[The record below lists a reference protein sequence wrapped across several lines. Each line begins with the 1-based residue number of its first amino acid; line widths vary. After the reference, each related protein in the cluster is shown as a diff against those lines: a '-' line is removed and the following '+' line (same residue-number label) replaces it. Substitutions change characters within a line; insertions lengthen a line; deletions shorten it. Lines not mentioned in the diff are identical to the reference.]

1 MKFKYFFIA
10 LIAVAGFFASC
21 SDDKDLGQL
30 DGIQVSQSSLSI
42 PVEGGQVEFDVT
54 SAADWKFVTNDKK
67 GNPVDSIPAWI
78 SSSCTSG
85 NAGTTHVVFNAAATK
100 GANNST
106 FKLVSGAYTQYITV
120 IQGVLNPPFSTCAEI
135 LAGNDGETYKVKGT
149 LTKLSNTQYGNWY
162 INDGTGEVYVYGTL
176 DANGSEKNFASL
188 KLEEGDEVTIQG
200 PRETYKGTPQLKNVT
215 VLSYTKSLIKVE
227 ELDKDTLNKA
237 GEDFKV
243 TLTVKGEG
251 VTVDIPEADQ
261 SWLSVKG
268 IVTSGTKAEITFHAN
283 ANAGGARSSSI
294 GFISTKGKQSSTVTA
309 KVYQLGSIVEC
320 SIADFNKAE
329 KGSTVYRL
337 TGVITKVANTTYG
350 NCYIKDATGETFVYG
365 IGAKGDFEKKGLKVG
380 DIVTLTGV
388 KDIYNTQH
396 QMKSATLEAMKS
408 VIKISAADFLTK
420 KDDANV
426 YYMLEGTIT
435 EFAGQRNDLK
445 TYGNFG
451 LTDETGSAYVY
462 GLTTGWGGEKKQ
474 AGTLGLNFGDKITII
489 GYHTS
494 YNGAPQVGGAFLFSK
509 GE

>member
-30 DGIQVSQSSLSI
+30 DGIQVSLSSLSI
-42 PVEGGQVEFDVT
+42 PVEGGKVEFDVT

-78 SSSCTSG
+78 NSSCTGG

-106 FKLVSGAYTQYITV
+106 FKLVSGALTQYITV
-120 IQGVLNPPFSTCAEI
+120 IQGVLNPPFSTCKEI

-149 LTKLSNTQYGNWY
+149 LTKLSNTTYGNWF

-188 KLEEGDEVTIQG
+188 KLEEGDEVIIQG

-227 ELDKDTLNKA
+227 ELDKDTLDKA

-243 TLTVKGEG
+243 SLTVKGEG
-251 VTVDIPEADQ
+251 VTVEIPEADQ

-294 GFISTKGKQSSTVTA
+294 GFTSTKGKQSSTVTA
-309 KVYQLGSIVEC
+309 KVYQLGSIIEC
-320 SIADFNKAE
+320 PIADFNKAE
-329 KGSTVYRL
+329 AGSTVYRL
-337 TGVITKVANTTYG
+337 TGVITKVANPTYG
-350 NCYIKDATGETFVYG
+350 NCYIKDATGETYVYG
-365 IGAKGDFEKKGLKVG
+365 IGAR
-380 DIVTLTGV
+380 
-388 KDIYNTQH
+388 
-396 QMKSATLEAMKS
+396 ATSRRRA
-408 VIKISAADFLTK
+408 
-420 KDDANV
+420 
-426 YYMLEGTIT
+426 
-435 EFAGQRNDLK
+435 
-445 TYGNFG
+445 
-451 LTDETGSAYVY
+451 
-462 GLTTGWGGEKKQ
+462 
-474 AGTLGLNFGDKITII
+474 
-489 GYHTS
+489 
-494 YNGAPQVGGAFLFSK
+494 
-509 GE
+509 